1 MTGTFKQ
8 KNSGNTLV
16 LLVYGLILKFSIFL
30 RPQGPLQQP
39 DDDHFLY
46 KWVISFLEPLH
57 LWPGVY
63 SLLAFLLLFSQALL
77 LNRVCNAQKM
87 MARPNYLVAMS
98 YMLITSL
105 LPEWNYFSAPM
116 LINSL
121 LIWLFYRL
129 NTLYNAQKPGSVV
142 FNAGLIMGFITLL
155 YQPAIVFIFFLM
167 VAVFIVRPFR
177 IKEWLIGLLGVT
189 APYYFIGLVLYL
201 TDQWDWKKIQPDIS
215 FSLPPM
221 PTSVFT
227 TISLALL
234 VLPFIIGSLFVQ
246 NNLNK
251 MFIQVRKSWSLLL
264 VCLITSM
271 LIIMING
278 GTNYVNWSL
287 CVVPLAVFHGAA
299 YFYPQ
304 RNLFP
309 SIMHW
314 LIFGYAMYI
323 NYWLPA

>member
-8 KNSGNTLV
+8 KNSVNTLV

-30 RPQGPLQQP
+30 HPQGPLQQP

-46 KWVISFLEPLH
+46 KWLVGFLEPLH
-57 LWPGVY
+57 LWPGMY
-63 SLLAFLLLFSQALL
+63 SLFAFLLLYSQALL

-87 MARPNYLVAMS
+87 MARPSYLVAMS

-105 LPEWNYFSAPM
+105 LPEWNYFSAPL

-129 NTLYNAQKPGSVV
+129 NTLYNSPKPGSVV
-142 FNAGLIMGFITLL
+142 FNIGLVMGFITLL
-155 YQPAIVFIFFLM
+155 YQPAIVFVFFLM
-167 VAVFIVRPFR
+167 LAVFIVRPFR

-201 TDQWDWKKIQPDIS
+201 TNQWDWKKIQPDIS

-221 PTSVFT
+221 PTSIFT
-227 TISLALL
+227 TISVGLL
-234 VLPFIIGSLFVQ
+234 VLPFIIGGIFVQ
-246 NNLNK
+246 NNLSK

-264 VCLITSM
+264 VCLVTST
-271 LIIMING
+271 LIILING

-304 RNLFP
+304 GRLFP
-309 SIMHW
+309 NILHW
-314 LIFGYAMYI
+314 IIFGYAMYV

>member
-8 KNSGNTLV
+8 KNSGNVLV

-30 RPQGPLQQP
+30 HPQAPLQQP
-39 DDDHFLY
+39 DDHFLY
-46 KWVISFLEPLH
+46 RWLVGFLHPLN

-63 SLLAFLLLFSQALL
+63 SLISYLLLYSQALL

-87 MARPNYLVAMS
+87 MAKPSYLVAMS
-98 YMLITSL
+98 YMLTTSL
-105 LPEWNYFSAPM
+105 IVEWNYFSAPL

-129 NTLYNAQKPGSVV
+129 NTLYNSPRPGSVV

-155 YQPAIVFIFFLM
+155 YQPAIVFVLFLM
-167 VAVFIVRPFR
+167 FAVFIVRPFR

-189 APYYFIGLVLYL
+189 APYYFLGLLLFL
-201 TDQWDWKKIQPDIS
+201 TNQWDWKKIQPDIS

-221 PTSVFT
+221 PGSIFV
-227 TISLALL
+227 TISIALL
-234 VLPFIIGSLFVQ
+234 VLPFIIGGFYVQ
-246 NNLNK
+246 NNLSK

-264 VCLITSM
+264 VCLLISM
-271 LIIMING
+271 LIILING

-287 CVVPLAVFHGAA
+287 CIVPLAVFHGAA

-304 RNLFP
+304 SRLFP
-309 SIMHW
+309 AIMHW
-314 LIFGYAMYI
+314 IIFGYALYV
-323 NYWLPA
+323 NYWVPAS

>member
-8 KNSGNTLV
+8 KSSGNTLV

-30 RPQGPLQQP
+30 RPQGPLVQP

-46 KWVISFLEPLH
+46 KWLIGFLEPLH

-63 SLLAFLLLFSQALL
+63 SLIAFLLLYSQALL

-105 LPEWNYFSAPM
+105 FPDWNYFSAPL

-121 LIWLFYRL
+121 LIWLFYRM
-129 NTLYNAQKPGSVV
+129 NTLYNASKPGSVV

-155 YQPAIVFIFFLM
+155 YQPAIVFVFFLM
-167 VAVFIVRPFR
+167 LAVFIVRPFR

-201 TDQWDWKKIQPDIS
+201 TNQWDWKKLQPDIS

-221 PTSVFT
+221 PDSLFV

-234 VLPFIIGSLFVQ
+234 VLPFIIGGFFVQ
-246 NNLNK
+246 NNLSK

-264 VCLITSM
+264 VCLVTST
-271 LIIMING
+271 LIIVING
-278 GTNYVNWSL
+278 GVNYVNWSL
-287 CVVPLAVFHGAA
+287 CAVPLAVFHGAA

-304 RNLFP
+304 GKLFP

-314 LIFGYAMYI
+314 LIFGYAMYL